1 MDNKAV
7 SLGEMRTILEALNGN
22 EDQIGV
28 NLEALEERLAVLE
41 DKFNIKDANDLNQ
54 LLDNIFG
61 A

>member
-1 MDNKAV
+1 MENKAV
-7 SLGEMRTILEALNGN
+7 SLGEMRTIIEALKGH

-28 NLEALEERLAVLE
+28 NLDALEERLAVLE
-41 DKFNIKDANDLNQ
+41 GKFNIKDANELNQ

>member
-1 MDNKAV
+1 MENKAV
-7 SLGEMRTILEALNGN
+7 SLGEMRTILEALKGN

-28 NLEALEERLAVLE
+28 NLEALEKRLATLE
-41 DKFNIKDANDLNQ
+41 GKFNIKDANELNQ

>member
-1 MDNKAV
+1 MENKAV
-7 SLGEMRTILEALNGN
+7 SLGEMRTILEALKGN

-28 NLEALEERLAVLE
+28 NLEALEERLATLE
-41 DKFNIKDANDLNQ
+41 GKFNIKDANELNQ